1 MAKSKTKKTKGS
13 TKPAASGM
21 VVKSTPGTGG
31 KPSASGTLHKN
42 YSATK
47 KSGMQSIP
55 RKTQ

>member
-1 MAKSKTKKTKGS
+1 MAKSKAKKATASK
-13 TKPAASGM
+13 TKPATGM
-21 VVKSTPGTGG
+21 VVKAGIPGSFG
-31 KPSASGTLHKN
+31 KPAATSAHKN